1 MAESSKKSSGR
12 KPKATTKKASGKKTA
27 SQATRAP
34 AKPAKSAKPAKP
46 AKPANLVAPGE
57 SVAPTAKALAGAA
70 SHSPKP
76 SGAIRIQLVRSLI
89 GSTLHQRAVVA
100 GLGLRRL
107 NQTVERKDTREIR
120 GMVAKVPHLVHI
132 LS

>member
-34 AKPAKSAKPAKP
+34 AKSAKP

-107 NQTVERKDTREIR
+107 NQTVERQDTREIR